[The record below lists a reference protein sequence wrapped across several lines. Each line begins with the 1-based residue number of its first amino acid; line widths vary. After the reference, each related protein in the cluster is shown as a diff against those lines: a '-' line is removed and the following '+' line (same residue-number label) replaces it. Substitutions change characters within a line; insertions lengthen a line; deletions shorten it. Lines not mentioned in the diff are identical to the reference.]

1 MTQSTYDSFLLYTK
15 NSNNSRFQIVDF
27 ETNNNLFLID
37 KIFAVKKEE
46 QLYKDNLLAKK
57 KEKLDNEIIKFNGNC
72 IIRKSNII
80 YLTQKRQY
88 KNFHLIALKSVDLTN
103 SKKKIRK
110 IITSKD

>member
-1 MTQSTYDSFLLYTK
+1 MTQSTYDFFLLYTK

-57 KEKLDNEIIKFNGNC
+57 KE
-72 IIRKSNII
+72 
-80 YLTQKRQY
+80 
-88 KNFHLIALKSVDLTN
+88 
-103 SKKKIRK
+103 
-110 IITSKD
+110 